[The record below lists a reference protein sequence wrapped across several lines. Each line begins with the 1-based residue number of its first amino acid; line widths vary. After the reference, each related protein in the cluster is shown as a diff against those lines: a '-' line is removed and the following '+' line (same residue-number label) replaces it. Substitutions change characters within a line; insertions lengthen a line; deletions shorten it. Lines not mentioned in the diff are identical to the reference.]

1 MSKLDNYY
9 QNCPFPKP
17 KTTKKKKKVNGWK
30 NKKYRRCKYCG
41 EGNKDLI
48 NNITNKA
55 KEKAVKN
62 VAAISDEEVK
72 EMVLKYYELDDTK
85 ASGTE
90 VVDIL
95 DLI

>member
-1 MSKLDNYY
+1 M
-9 QNCPFPKP
+9 
-17 KTTKKKKKVNGWK
+17 
-30 NKKYRRCKYCG
+30 
-41 EGNKDLI
+41 
-48 NNITNKA
+48 
-55 KEKAVKN
+55 
-62 VAAISDEEVK
+62 AAISDEEVR